1 MGLIGETKFSSNNI
15 SPEGFLTSNLNDS
28 EPWEPEEISG
38 SLFSTVL
45 GNVKENIATE
55 GKIQDNKISASNFQ
69 LFSSTQVKH
78 FS

>member
-15 SPEGFLTSNLNDS
+15 SPEGFLTSNLNDGD
-28 EPWEPEEISG
+28 PWEPEEISG

-55 GKIQDNKISASNFQ
+55 GKIQDNDMSASNFQ
-69 LFSSTQVKH
+69 L
-78 FS
+78 